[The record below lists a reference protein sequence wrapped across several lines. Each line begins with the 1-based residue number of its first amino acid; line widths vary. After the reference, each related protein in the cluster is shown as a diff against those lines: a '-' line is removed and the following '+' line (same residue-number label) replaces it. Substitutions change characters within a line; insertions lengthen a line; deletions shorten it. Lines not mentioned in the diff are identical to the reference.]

1 MTDDPLTERDTSMT
15 GTYVRVLVVEAAIL
29 VVLWIVGRLFT

>member
-1 MTDDPLTERDTSMT
+1 MTDDPFTEHDTSMT

-29 VVLWIVGRLFT
+29 VVLWIVGRVFS